1 MACRRTRADA
11 GVVRSRLHR
20 TVDPSAPNGHS
31 GARTRSVQPS
41 LLPDLRGDELLE
53 AASAFQE
60 LAGNRAMGSLLGAD
74 APVVQRDGPTH
85 DQPIPLPSGSSGQ
98 NAPASTEPPLPTDP
112 GGRAMF
118 AALRGSSIGQK
129 ALAIAAV
136 YQVALEFTDN
146 GAPGGKI
153 AGYAPSHNRCY
164 LKRTMD
170 PGQLAAYFV
179 HEMLHAQRFKQGK
192 SPVAEESPDR
202 AEYVERMVEE
212 ETTATA
218 LSFEARFEADPAGA
232 LGSGPLADAY
242 AQYKRVR
249 NDWRARHLTENPG
262 DTSGAEA
269 LSKAKG
275 RAIVRWQI
283 RGNPG
288 DDGSTRLPMLG
299 PEEHRSYWIFYRDEW
314 NRAHGP
320 GGKAKPPEGEKRTA
334 ADAPAGLDAGEA
346 SIATAG
352 PGTDETSE
360 EAASAPA

>member
-1 MACRRTRADA
+1 MRADA
-11 GVVRSRLHR
+11 GAVRSRLAR
-20 TVDPSAPNGHS
+20 TPDPTAPNGHAAGRS
-31 GARTRSVQPS
+31 RSVPPS
-41 LLPDLRGDELLE
+41 LLANLHGDELLD
-53 AASAFQE
+53 AATAVQE
-60 LAGNRAMGSLLGAD
+60 LAGNQAVGTLLGAGR
-74 APVVQRDGPTH
+74 PVVQRDGPTH
-85 DQPIPLPSGSSGQ
+85 DQPIPLPSGGGGQ
-98 NAPASTEPPLPTDP
+98 DAPAATEPPLPADA
-112 GGRAMF
+112 GGKAMF
-118 AALRGSSIGQK
+118 GALRGSSIGK
-129 ALAIAAV
+129 RALAIAAV

-153 AGYAPSHNRCY
+153 AGYAPSLNRCY

-192 SPVAEESPDR
+192 SPVAEESPER
-202 AEYVERMVEE
+202 SEYVERMVEE

-218 LSFEARFEADPAGA
+218 LSFEARFEADPTGVF
-232 LGSGPLADAY
+232 GSGPLADAY

-249 NDWRARHLTENPG
+249 NDWKARHLKENPG
-262 DTSGAEA
+262 DAAGADA

-320 GGKAKPPEGEKRTA
+320 GKAKPPAGEKRTS
-334 ADAPAGLDAGEA
+334 ADAPSEMDAGETA
-346 SIATAG
+346 VAATE
-352 PGTDETSE
+352 PTTEETSE
-360 EAASAPA
+360 ATTATA

>member
-1 MACRRTRADA
+1 MARRCSPR
-11 GVVRSRLHR
+11 
-20 TVDPSAPNGHS
+20 
-31 GARTRSVQPS
+31 
-41 LLPDLRGDELLE
+41 
-53 AASAFQE
+53 
-60 LAGNRAMGSLLGAD
+60 
-74 APVVQRDGPTH
+74 
-85 DQPIPLPSGSSGQ
+85 
-98 NAPASTEPPLPTDP
+98 
-112 GGRAMF
+112 
-118 AALRGSSIGQK
+118 LRGSSIGQK

-192 SPVAEESPDR
+192 SPVAGGEPGPHG
-202 AEYVERMVEE
+202 VCERMVEE

-262 DTSGAEA
+262 DTSGAET

-275 RAIVRWQI
+275 RAIVRWQV

-299 PEEHRSYWIFYRDEW
+299 PEEHRQLLDLLPRRVEQ
-314 NRAHGP
+314 GP
-320 GGKAKPPEGEKRTA
+320 RT
-334 ADAPAGLDAGEA
+334 GRQGEA
-346 SIATAG
+346 TG
-352 PGTDETSE
+352 GR
-360 EAASAPA
+360 EADRGRSTGRPRCGRDLDRHRPDRRRTTPAKRRPARRRDRHCVP

>member
-1 MACRRTRADA
+1 MAWLGVRADA
-11 GVVRSRLHR
+11 APVRTRFHR
-20 TVDPSAPNGHS
+20 TPDPTAPNGHAP
-31 GARTRSVQPS
+31 GRTLSVPPS
-41 LLPDLRGDELLE
+41 LLPNLHGDELLD
-53 AASAFQE
+53 AASAVQE
-60 LAGNRAMGSLLGAD
+60 LAGNRAMGALLGIGG
-74 APVVQRDGPTH
+74 PVVQRDGPTH
-85 DQPIPLPSGSSGQ
+85 DQPIPLPTGGGGQ
-98 NAPASTEPPLPTDP
+98 DAPGATEPPLPTDA
-112 GGRAMF
+112 GGKAMF
-118 AALRGSSIGQK
+118 GALRGSSIGRK

-153 AGYAPSHNRCY
+153 AGYAPSVNRCY

-179 HEMLHAQRFKQGK
+179 HEMLHAQRFKQGN

-202 AEYVERMVEE
+202 ADYVERMVEE

-218 LSFEARFEADPAGA
+218 LSFEARFEADPTGVF
-232 LGSGPLADAY
+232 GSGPLADAY

-249 NDWRARHLTENPG
+249 NDWKARHLKDDPG
-262 DTSGAEA
+262 DAAGAEA
-269 LSKAKG
+269 LAKSKG

-320 GGKAKPPEGEKRTA
+320 GKTKAPEGDKRTE
-334 ADAPAGLDAGEA
+334 ADAPAELDGGASAVAAAEPATGEM
-346 SIATAG
+346 G
-352 PGTDETSE
+352 E
-360 EAASAPA
+360 EAAAATT